1 MSKWISV
8 GVGPVRFGSSIN
20 GPSQSSP
27 MGCGGIAGSLIVGL
41 VLLPFIVPWQYT
53 AAVYGTIAVIALAL
67 YIKVQSYRRKVE
79 LERERRRIEAEE
91 RKLQRQLEAE
101 ERELQRNREAAARKQ
116 AREDQLQQ
124 MRNAA
129 ASKKK
134 LRAEQRQAWVEAR
147 KSSVPRQRPRTEKPD
162 TAHHAAATQAAF
174 IDRAKTIRS
183 KLRRDRTI
191 SAED

>member
-20 GPSQSSP
+20 GPSQSSS
-27 MGCGGIAGSLIVGL
+27 MGCGGIAGSLLVGL

-79 LERERRRIEAEE
+79 LELERRKIEAEE

-124 MRNAA
+124 MRDAA

-134 LRAEQRQAWVEAR
+134 RRAEQRQAWIDAR
-147 KSSVPRQRPRTEKPD
+147 KSSVPRQRTRTEKPD
-162 TAHHAAATQAAF
+162 TAQHAATTQAAI
-174 IDRAKTIRS
+174 IDPAKTIQS
-183 KLRRDRTI
+183 KLRRDRKTK
-191 SAED
+191 

>member
-1 MSKWISV
+1 
-8 GVGPVRFGSSIN
+8 
-20 GPSQSSP
+20 
-27 MGCGGIAGSLIVGL
+27 MGCGGIAGSLLVGL

-67 YIKVQSYRRKVE
+67 HIKVQSYRRKVE

-101 ERELQRNREAAARKQ
+101 ERELQRNREAAARKK

-124 MRNAA
+124 MRDAT

-134 LRAEQRQAWVEAR
+134 LRAEQRRAWVEAR
-147 KSSVPRQRPRTEKPD
+147 KSSAPRQCPRTEKPG
-162 TAHHAAATQAAF
+162 TAQHAAATQAAF
-174 IDRAKTIRS
+174 IDPAKTIRS
-183 KLRRDRTI
+183 KLRRHRTT